1 MIIRELLIR
10 LGLTGGDSAGRELDR
25 IDGRVRNVTES
36 FRGLG
41 GVLTGV
47 LAGISIK
54 SVVDIA
60 DEMQSLEFR
69 LGQMVTST
77 NGGAEA
83 MDNLSSH
90 AENARVRIESY
101 AEAYTGIGAATHELI
116 KSEQDLLGVTDSV
129 AMGLQL
135 AGANTQ
141 QTTSVMM
148 QLTQAIAVG
157 KLQWADM
164 RIIMQNSD
172 AFASR
177 LAKSLG
183 MSLNEMVKATQGQG
197 GGIGADKIVNAL
209 RNMTGEVRKE
219 FASMPM
225 TVGQA
230 TTVIGA
236 RWDMFIHRLNRST
249 SAISWIADKFLWLA
263 DKVEFSLDILVDAL
277 GGAENAVKLLGV
289 ALGAAGL
296 LGLLWAL
303 PAAFALLASPITLVI
318 AGLVLLYAAGEDVYR
333 WLNNQ
338 SSLFGQA
345 VGPAS
350 SYRDQI
356 DGITAG
362 LKDLR
367 DMAVFVYN
375 ALEKLKNF
383 MNSFQ
388 NSAQS
393 LGDKFGTTSFAPWL
407 KEKASW
413 LAGDLGQWASW
424 VNDKTNGAFDVPKMW
439 GDSIRG
445 IREFNSGQSGN
456 ADTTDNET
464 PASPALGVLSNVS
477 NTGLNITPP
486 MVSPA
491 SAGNATQINQGGN
504 VTVSIGSIEV
514 PAGTSQEQADYLR
527 DVGSSVFNDVGFRLN
542 SLNDDMSFNRGVSK

>member
-1 MIIRELLIR
+1 MVIRELLIR
-10 LGLTGGDSAGRELDR
+10 LGLTGGESTGRDLDKVDSK
-25 IDGRVRNVTES
+25 VKNVTES

-54 SVVDIA
+54 SIIHIA

-83 MDNLSSH
+83 MDNLSKH
-90 AENARVRIESY
+90 ASDARVSIESY

-116 KSEQDLLGVTDSV
+116 KSEQDLLSVTDSV

-177 LAKSLG
+177 LATSLG
-183 MSLNEMVKATQGQG
+183 MTLNQMVQATQGQG

-209 RNMTGEVRKE
+209 RNMSGEVKKE
-219 FASMPM
+219 FASMPL

-230 TTVIGA
+230 MTIIGA

-249 SAISWIADKFLWLA
+249 SAISWIADKFLWMA
-263 DKVEFSLDILVDAL
+263 DKIEYSLDIIVDAL

-303 PAAFALLASPITLVI
+303 PAAWAALTSPITLII
-318 AGLVLLYAAGEDVYR
+318 AGLVLLYAIGEDVYR
-333 WLNNQ
+333 WLNDQ
-338 SSLFGQA
+338 SSLLGKA
-345 VGPAS
+345 IGPAEN
-350 SYRDQI
+350 YRKQI
-356 DGITAG
+356 DGITSG

-375 ALEKLKNF
+375 ALQKLADF
-383 MNSFQ
+383 MNTFQ
-388 NSAQS
+388 DSAQS
-393 LGDKFGTTSFAPWL
+393 LGDKLGTTSFAPWL
-407 KEKASW
+407 KEKAGW
-413 LAGDLGQWASW
+413 LADDLGNWASW
-424 VNDKTNGAFDVPKMW
+424 ANDKTYGAFDIPKMW
-439 GDSIRG
+439 GDSVRG
-445 IREFNSGQSGN
+445 IRDSNSNQKNDGIDGKQYNSGVNFMNPPVVPPYFATGTPQNMQSG
-456 ADTTDNET
+456 A
-464 PASPALGVLSNVS
+464 
-477 NTGLNITPP
+477 
-486 MVSPA
+486 
-491 SAGNATQINQGGN
+491 
-504 VTVSIGSIEV
+504 VTISIGSIEV
-514 PAGTSQEQADYLR
+514 PAGTTQEQADYLR
-527 DVGSSVFNDVGFRLN
+527 SVGSSVFNDVGYKLS

>member
-1 MIIRELLIR
+1 MVIRELLIR
-10 LGLTGGDSAGRELDR
+10 LGLTGGEATGRDLDKV
-25 IDGRVRNVTES
+25 DNKVKSVTES

-54 SVVDIA
+54 SIIHIA

-83 MDNLSSH
+83 MDNLSKH
-90 AENARVRIESY
+90 ASDARVSIESY

-116 KSEQDLLGVTDSV
+116 KSEQDLLSVTDSV

-177 LAKSLG
+177 LATSLG
-183 MSLNEMVKATQGQG
+183 MTLNQMVQATQGQG

-209 RNMTGEVRKE
+209 RNMSGEVKKE

-225 TVGQA
+225 TVTQA
-230 TTVIGA
+230 MTIIGA

-249 SAISWIADKFLWLA
+249 SAISWIADKFLWMA
-263 DKVEFSLDILVDAL
+263 DKIEYSLDVIVDAL

-303 PAAFALLASPITLVI
+303 PAAWAALTSPITLII

-338 SSLFGQA
+338 SSLLEKA
-345 VGPAS
+345 IGPAKNYHS
-350 SYRDQI
+350 EI
-356 DGITAG
+356 DGITGGLRDLAAMARYALNILQK
-362 LKDLR
+362 LKD
-367 DMAVFVYN
+367 
-375 ALEKLKNF
+375 F
-383 MNSFQ
+383 MNTFQ
-388 NSAQS
+388 DSAQS
-393 LGDKFGTTSFAPWL
+393 LGDKLGTTSFAPWL
-407 KEKASW
+407 KEKAGW
-413 LAGDLGQWASW
+413 LTDDLGQWASW
-424 VNDKTNGAFDVPKMW
+424 ANDKTFGAFDVPKMW
-439 GDSIRG
+439 SDSIRG
-445 IREFNSGQSGN
+445 IREFNINQQGVGSDGVLKNTGVNIMNPPVVPPYNASGTPQNMQSG
-456 ADTTDNET
+456 
-464 PASPALGVLSNVS
+464 S
-477 NTGLNITPP
+477 
-486 MVSPA
+486 
-491 SAGNATQINQGGN
+491 
-504 VTVSIGSIEV
+504 VTISIGSIEV
-514 PAGTSQEQADYLR
+514 PSGTTQEQADYLR
-527 DVGSSVFNDVGFRLN
+527 NVGSSVFNDVGYKLS
-542 SLNDDMSFNRGVSK
+542 SLNDDMSFNRGVTK